1 MSDTPAPPIQ
11 EREIADLIRRADD
24 HELGRE
30 FLLHGA
36 QGAVAATFHVHAF
49 LVDAARDQLAQD
61 DRAGASPR

>member
-11 EREIADLIRRADD
+11 EREIVDLIRRADD

-36 QGAVAATFHVHAF
+36 QGAVAATFQVHAF
-49 LVDAARDQLAQD
+49 LVDAARDHLAQGD
-61 DRAGASPR
+61 HGRATTP